1 MKKQILFLTLFVA
14 TILGGMNAYGQD
26 PTVEYDDALTTV
38 PGCITPTTLT
48 CFGTASA
55 LTPVAG
61 REYTYTITS
70 EDTDAA
76 NNTEK
81 VHWFVV
87 DNADLA
93 TTGII
98 NGTGT
103 APDMSHLTALID
115 PADGSEWLVSA
126 ETGVYNI
133 PVTETSPNTADE
145 ISLTWN
151 YFDGQNNVIL
161 LVAYVYDAVNCTNN
175 IEVYRIFPQIQFT
188 LDIAA
193 IDQDEGTVN
202 GPDDVVA
209 DECVSPIESAS
220 YAVGAADPA
229 SPGEGLLTV
238 DYGEN
243 YAYFMVNAANFT
255 GAWNPLFDFT
265 YTGVGSIVSADWAY
279 PAAADNNAATA
290 WNAINFPT
298 GADGHTITDA
308 TSTPIIAGGGDT
320 DGAAINT
327 VAALDTVGVL
337 GECIVVRVRIDHGT
351 SAENTVLRTLTVT
364 VDGTMYDP
372 TATDPADAYA
382 NTSLEDFGPN
392 ASGTGTACEQV
403 DNDDVISFNITPR
416 PNIITTDPT
425 PFEQNT
431 GDNSGTTPFTPVTP
445 NTGSST
451 N

>member
-14 TILGGMNAYGQD
+14 AILGGNNAYGQS
-26 PTVEYDDALTTV
+26 TVEYDDVLTTV
-38 PGCITPTTLT
+38 PTCITPTTLT

-93 TTGII
+93 NGII
-98 NGTGT
+98 DGTGT
-103 APDMSHLTALID
+103 APSMAHLAALID

-133 PVTETSPNTADE
+133 PVTDASPNTADE

-161 LVAYVYDAVNCTNN
+161 LVAYVYDAVDCTNN

-193 IDQDEGTVN
+193 IDQDAGTVH
-202 GPDDVVA
+202 GPTDDPA
-209 DECVSPIESAS
+209 NECVSPIESAV
-220 YAVGAADPA
+220 YTPA
-229 SPGEGLLTV
+229 NPPSATGTDAPGDGLLTV

-265 YTGVGSIVSADWAY
+265 YNGVGKIVNADWTY
-279 PAAADNNAATA
+279 PSAADNDAAT
-290 WNAINFPT
+290 WNAIDIS
-298 GADGHTITDA
+298 GGDGYTITDA
-308 TSTPIIAGGGDT
+308 TSTPIIAGGGT
-320 DGAAINT
+320 TLGVANNAA
-327 VAALDTVGVL
+327 ADLDTVGVN
-337 GECIVVRVRIDHGT
+337 GECIIVRVRIDHGT
-351 SAENTVLRTLTVT
+351 SAENTLLKTLTVT

-372 TATDPADAYA
+372 TADPADAYA
-382 NTSLEDFGPN
+382 TASLEDFGAP
-392 ASGTGTACEQV
+392 ASGTGSCEQI
-403 DNDDVISFNITPR
+403 DNDDVITFEITPR
-416 PNIITTDPT
+416 PNVITTDPT

-431 GDNSGTTPFTPVTP
+431 GDNDGTGTFTPVTP